1 MYLRILG
8 NVSLNSMSLREGWDS
23 WDTKYGPMVGIS
35 KYGTKLQLP
44 SKQTIPLEG
53 RKITKSDR
61 TLHFVSISCC
71 SRTERGSVEA

>member
-8 NVSLNSMSLREGWDS
+8 KVSLNCRSLPDGLGGCDAKRGL
-23 WDTKYGPMVGIS
+23 MVGIC
-35 KYGTKLQLP
+35 KYSTQLQLS

-53 RKITKSDR
+53 RKIIESDR

-71 SRTERGSVEA
+71 SRTERASVEA